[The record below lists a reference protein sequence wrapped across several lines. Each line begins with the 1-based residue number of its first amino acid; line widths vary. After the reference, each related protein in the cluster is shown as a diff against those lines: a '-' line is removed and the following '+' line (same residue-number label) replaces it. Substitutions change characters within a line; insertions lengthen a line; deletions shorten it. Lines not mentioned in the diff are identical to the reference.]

1 VVSRFASTAC
11 ARGKNPFESLDSDKL
26 IRDVMVYSFKT
37 VAVAA
42 TVTKRI
48 AYRFILSAAVLVFAA
63 CGVRGPLTV
72 NPKPI
77 KGLDGLAAPTPTDL
91 RAVPSSAVLYGSDG
105 KQTLI
110 VPPSTK
116 TE

>member
-1 VVSRFASTAC
+1 
-11 ARGKNPFESLDSDKL
+11 
-26 IRDVMVYSFKT
+26 MVYSFKT
-37 VAVAA
+37 VTVAA
-42 TVTKRI
+42 NVAVTKRI
-48 AYRFILSAAVLVFAA
+48 AYRLILSASVLGFAA

-77 KGLDGLAAPTPTDL
+77 KGLDGVAAPTPTDL

-110 VPPSTK
+110 VPPASK